1 MSRVSHS
8 AVKTLSAI
16 AMALAFAAPAG
27 AADLASPVGKW
38 QTASGES
45 RYEVSYCG
53 VEQQLCAKLTW
64 LRSDARTPEN
74 LAYLNR
80 LVVRGAEATSTN
92 KWKGVIKFDG
102 QDIPGRMTLI
112 DNDKMVLM
120 GCQVL
125 FCQTV
130 EFERI

>member
-1 MSRVSHS
+1 MSRVRHTATKTVS
-8 AVKTLSAI
+8 ALLMT
-16 AMALAFAAPAG
+16 LAFAAPAHAG
-27 AADLASPVGKW
+27 ELSPVGKW
-38 QTASGES
+38 QTATGES
-45 RYEVSYCG
+45 RYEVNYCG
-53 VEQQLCAKLTW
+53 GGEQICAKLTW
-64 LRSDARTPEN
+64 LRADARTPEN
-74 LAYLNR
+74 LEYLNR
-80 LVVRGAEATSTN
+80 YVVRGAQPTSDN
-92 KWKGVIKFDG
+92 KWKGVISVDG